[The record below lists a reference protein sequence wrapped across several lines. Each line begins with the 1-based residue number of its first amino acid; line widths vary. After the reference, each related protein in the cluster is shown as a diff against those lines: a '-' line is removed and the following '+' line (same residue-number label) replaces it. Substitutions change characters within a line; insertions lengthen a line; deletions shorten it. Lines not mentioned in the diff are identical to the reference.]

1 MLRFWNKFMSQN
13 VYFFILFNCL
23 MTQAYSAESKELLKK
38 SNAVKLQ
45 DKSKDQSKYD
55 SKDQKPVSH
64 YYQES
69 FGCLI
74 AEEILNEEA
83 DRKPLGGILFTQDAK
98 IK

>member
-1 MLRFWNKFMSQN
+1 MSQN

-23 MTQAYSAESKELLKK
+23 MTQAYSAESKAESKAQLK
-38 SNAVKLQ
+38 NE
-45 DKSKDQSKYD
+45 SKAE